1 MKHLLSILF
10 CFISFLSFSQ
20 KPDVVPIIE
29 PEAKP
34 KFKKETNIIIKAGTT
49 LNFINKELYKKL
61 NDGPY
66 EYKPESS
73 SFYINPC
80 LSIGIER
87 QFLKR
92 FGFHL
97 NLGFYQTLQKYTTS
111 QQIQIPS
118 NGANISN
125 SISYQE
131 GVHQYLHNNIFAE
144 LLPTYKYKHTRFLA
158 GFNLTRSS
166 PTVSAQITITN
177 SSTGDVEVIT
187 AKDKP
192 AESNHV
198 YSTIGIMHSFPVKTI
213 EMTVSA
219 SYFGFL
225 KKYDSGFNLMVGFL
239 F

>member
-10 CFISFLSFSQ
+10 GVLSFLTFAQ
-20 KPDVVPIIE
+20 KPDVVPIID
-29 PEAKP
+29 PELKP
-34 KFKKETNIIIKAGTT
+34 KLKKETNVIIKAGTT
-49 LNFINKELYKKL
+49 LNFINKELYKIL
-61 NDGPY
+61 NDGSY

-92 FGFHL
+92 FGFHF
-97 NLGFYQTLQKYTTS
+97 NFGFYQTLQKYTTS
-111 QQIQIPS
+111 KEIQIPF
-118 NGANISN
+118 NGTNISN
-125 SISYQE
+125 SISYRE

-192 AESNHV
+192 EESYHV
-198 YSTIGIMHSFPVKTI
+198 YSMIGVIQGFPVKTI
-213 EMTVSA
+213 ELTVSA
-219 SYFGFL
+219 SYFGIL
-225 KKYDSGFNLMVGFL
+225 KKYDSGFNLMFGVL

>member
-1 MKHLLSILF
+1 MKILLSILI
-10 CFISFLSFSQ
+10 CFVSFLTYAQ
-20 KPDVVPIIE
+20 KPDVVPIID

-61 NDGPY
+61 NDGSY

-92 FGFHL
+92 FGFHF

-111 QQIQIPS
+111 QKIQIPS
-118 NGANISN
+118 YGTNISN

-131 GVHQYLHNNIFAE
+131 GVHQYLHNNVFAE

-177 SSTGDVEVIT
+177 SSTGDIEVIT

-192 AESNHV
+192 AESNHL
-198 YSTIGIMHSFPVKTI
+198 YSTIGIMQSFPVKTI
-213 EMTVSA
+213 EITVSA

-225 KKYDSGFNLMVGFL
+225 KKYDSGFNLMLGVL

>member
-10 CFISFLSFSQ
+10 GFLSFLTFAQ
-20 KPDVVPIIE
+20 KPDVVPIID
-29 PEAKP
+29 PELKP
-34 KFKKETNIIIKAGTT
+34 KLKKETNVIIKAGTT
-49 LNFINKELYKKL
+49 LNFINKELYKIL
-61 NDGPY
+61 NDGSY

-92 FGFHL
+92 FGFHF

-111 QQIQIPS
+111 KKIQIPF
-118 NGANISN
+118 NGTNISN

-192 AESNHV
+192 EESYHV
-198 YSTIGIMHSFPVKTI
+198 YSMIGVMHGFPVKTI
-213 EMTVSA
+213 ELTVSA
-219 SYFGFL
+219 SYFGIL
-225 KKYDSGFNLMVGFL
+225 KKYDSGFNLMFGVL

>member
-10 CFISFLSFSQ
+10 GFLSFLTFAQ
-20 KPDVVPIIE
+20 KPDVVPIID
-29 PEAKP
+29 PELKP
-34 KFKKETNIIIKAGTT
+34 KLKKETNVIIKAGTT
-49 LNFINKELYKKL
+49 LNFINKELYKIL
-61 NDGPY
+61 NDGSY

-92 FGFHL
+92 FGFHF
-97 NLGFYQTLQKYTTS
+97 NFGFYQTLQKYTTS
-111 QQIQIPS
+111 KEIQIPF
-118 NGANISN
+118 NGTNISN
-125 SISYQE
+125 SISYRE

-192 AESNHV
+192 EESYHV
-198 YSTIGIMHSFPVKTI
+198 YSMIGVMHGFPVKTI
-213 EMTVSA
+213 ELTVSA
-219 SYFGFL
+219 SYFGIL
-225 KKYDSGFNLMVGFL
+225 KKYDSGFNLMFGVL

>member
-1 MKHLLSILF
+1 MA
-10 CFISFLSFSQ
+10 Q

-29 PEAKP
+29 PQSETKP

-61 NDGPY
+61 NDGLH
-66 EYKPESS
+66 EYKPENS
-73 SFYINPC
+73 SFFINPC

-97 NLGFYQTLQKYTTS
+97 NFGFYQTLQKYTTS
-111 QQIQIPS
+111 KEIEIQS
-118 NGANISN
+118 NGTNISN

-144 LLPTYKYKHTRFLA
+144 LLPTFKYKHTRFLA

-166 PTVSAQITITN
+166 PTVSAKITITD
-177 SSTGDVEVIT
+177 SSTGEIEVIT

-192 AESNHV
+192 EESYHV
-198 YSTIGIMHSFPVKTI
+198 YSTLGVMQSFPIKTVEI
-213 EMTVSA
+213 TVSG
-219 SYFGFL
+219 SYFGLL
-225 KKYDSGFNLMVGFL
+225 KKYDSGFNLMVGVL